1 MPVVVGLWDRAGA
14 AATRGEDMQISKEVA
29 RRLESEEVIWLTTVD
44 PEGAPSSTPVW
55 FLWNGRNFLIYSQS
69 GRPKLRN
76 IERNPRVSLNLNSD
90 DEGENVVIIAG
101 TAHVDPNAAAVA
113 QTDEYVAKYREGIKR
128 IGMTVEE
135 MSSSFSVPIRAQPEH
150 IRTW

>member
-1 MPVVVGLWDRAGA
+1 M
-14 AATRGEDMQISKEVA
+14 A
-29 RRLESEEVIWLTTVD
+29 RR
-44 PEGAPSSTPVW
+44 STPVG

-76 IERNPRVSLNLNSD
+76 IERNPRVSLHLNSD
-90 DEGENVVIIAG
+90 DEGENVVIITG
-101 TAHVDPNAAAVA
+101 TARVDPNAAAVI

-135 MSSSFSVPIRAQPEH
+135 MSNSFSVPVRVQPEH
-150 IRTW
+150 IRSW